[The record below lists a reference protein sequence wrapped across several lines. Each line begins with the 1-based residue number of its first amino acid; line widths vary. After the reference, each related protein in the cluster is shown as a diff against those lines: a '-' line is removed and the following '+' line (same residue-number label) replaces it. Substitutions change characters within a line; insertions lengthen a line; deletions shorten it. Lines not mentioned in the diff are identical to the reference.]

1 MTGALNVSWDGM
13 VTAAMELA
21 RQSAQLGDE
30 LKAIQREWEA
40 LSADWR
46 GEASITYGRSWD
58 QWSDAAQE
66 VVTVLDASCESLRQA
81 ARAYTDQDEASAQTI
96 ADVEVEPMW

>member
-1 MTGALNVSWDGM
+1 MTGALNVSWDDM

-30 LKAIQREWEA
+30 LKAIRREWEG

-46 GEASITYGRSWD
+46 GEASSTYVQMWD
-58 QWSDAAQE
+58 QWSGAARE
-66 VVTVLDASCESLRQA
+66 VVTMLEASCESLCQA
-81 ARAYTDQDEASAQTI
+81 ARAYTDQDEASAQVI
-96 ADVEVEPMW
+96 GDVEPMW